1 QESAAWLESARASC
15 CGARKCP
22 LLACHCATPPGCRLV
37 FLRLSFGFLRR
48 SCGLLRFAAIFCF
61 GGLRLQQLQRLLE
74 RDRLWIDIAR
84 DRGEQ
89 ALVTYI
95 GAVAAS
101 AHRHR
106 LTVPGMI

>member
-1 QESAAWLESARASC
+1 MTRTAYSGKPPA
-15 CGARKCP
+15 GAR
-22 LLACHCATPPGCRLV
+22 R
-37 FLRLSFGFLRR
+37 RR
-48 SCGLLRFAAIFCF
+48 SRFAATCWF
-61 GGLRLQQLQRLLE
+61 GGLCLQQLERLLE
-74 RDRLWIDIAR
+74 RDRLWIDMAR

-106 LTVPGMI
+106 LTVPGMITETAATATAGPTPFRGFAQKRDG